1 MRRLLSELSKQF
13 CKFELEN
20 SRAVTGHLE
29 SADLKGKLP
38 PSAVYEDN
46 AGCVILASDDDKY
59 RARTKHINIKW
70 HHFKDQVRNGSVKI
84 IKVDTTLN
92 WADTLT
98 KPLSRVK
105 LESVRKN
112 SFRVGNLRYQLSLVT
127 SFFYFTYIY
136 YIIYAI
142 RVVLSLQVKSMRENP
157 RLCP

>member
-1 MRRLLSELSKQF
+1 MREPLKHYRGRVYCTQYVHERHFAYAATLIRTIKKN

-20 SRAVTGHLE
+20 SKAVTGHLE

-70 HHFKDQVRNGSVKI
+70 HHFKDQVRIGAVKI

-105 LESVRKN
+105 LESLRKLIQ
-112 SFRVGNLRYQLSLVT
+112 GW
-127 SFFYFTYIY
+127 
-136 YIIYAI
+136 
-142 RVVLSLQVKSMRENP
+142 
-157 RLCP
+157 